1 MLGFRHLQK
10 CSVVMLNTCNNLCQL
25 NLLRFFLNFPLL
37 TVITVITNY
46 NGRMR
51 DTHLQY
57 SKWNKIAKGQFPFC
71 HFMALLSKNT
81 KHSDFQYDLIIPDT
95 PTKIIMFVCF
105 LCICVYSGNVL
116 ACSLRSPVKQTPKI

>member
-105 LCICVYSGNVL
+105 LRICVYSGNVL